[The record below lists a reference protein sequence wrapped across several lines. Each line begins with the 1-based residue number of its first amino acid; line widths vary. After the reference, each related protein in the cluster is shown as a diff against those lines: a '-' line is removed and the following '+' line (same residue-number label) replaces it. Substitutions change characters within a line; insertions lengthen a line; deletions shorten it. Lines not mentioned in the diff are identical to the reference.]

1 MGGNRRKTTGS
12 GHKKQVKIGIEEFCE
27 DDDEDFSSQICI
39 LDLLPQGW
47 SSFHISTVFMQ

>member
-39 LDLLPQGW
+39 LNLLPQGW